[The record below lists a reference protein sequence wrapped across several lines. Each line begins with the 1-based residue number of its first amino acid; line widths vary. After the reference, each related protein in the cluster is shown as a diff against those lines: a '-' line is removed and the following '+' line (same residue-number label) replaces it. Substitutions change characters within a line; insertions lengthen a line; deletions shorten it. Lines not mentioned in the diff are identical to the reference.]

1 MNDDTL
7 ITRIRVAYGKGEA
20 LRFTGHLD
28 LQRLW
33 ERLLRRTRL
42 PIRHSQGFHPR
53 PRLNLASAL
62 PLGFISDAE
71 LLDFWMDKP
80 LSIDEI
86 QTRLIDAAPPGLSI
100 HSVSEVD
107 HSEDSLQS
115 QMSAS
120 DYEVQFFDEQE
131 EPVLSKMVDDL
142 MRADEIKR
150 ERRRKTYDL
159 RPLIL
164 DMQVIHKEQ
173 RPVALWMRLKAEP
186 SATGRPD
193 EVLEQLGFDNTEY
206 LVRRIK
212 LIYGER

>member
-1 MNDDTL
+1 
-7 ITRIRVAYGKGEA
+7 
-20 LRFTGHLD
+20 
-28 LQRLW
+28 
-33 ERLLRRTRL
+33 
-42 PIRHSQGFHPR
+42 
-53 PRLNLASAL
+53 
-62 PLGFISDAE
+62 
-71 LLDFWMDKP
+71 
-80 LSIDEI
+80 
-86 QTRLIDAAPPGLSI
+86 
-100 HSVSEVD
+100 
-107 HSEDSLQS
+107 
-115 QMSAS
+115 
-120 DYEVQFFDEQE
+120 
-131 EPVLSKMVDDL
+131 

-212 LIYGER
+212 LIFGER